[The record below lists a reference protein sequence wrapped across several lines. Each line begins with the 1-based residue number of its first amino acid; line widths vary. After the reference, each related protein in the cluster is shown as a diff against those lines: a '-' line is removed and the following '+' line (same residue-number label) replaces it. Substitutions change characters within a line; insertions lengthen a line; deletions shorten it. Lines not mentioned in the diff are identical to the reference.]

1 MGRQGGP
8 LRGGDFRVA
17 TPEGVEETRHVKIC
31 VETCLAERREYKA
44 FKMGEIWQI
53 RGIERSPEMPVEKAE
68 QAGLRRVV

>member
-1 MGRQGGP
+1 M
-8 LRGGDFRVA
+8 
-17 TPEGVEETRHVKIC
+17 KIC